1 VKTPRI
7 VEGTR
12 AIAGSYLHRNCEE
25 WFPMSVQSHHSG
37 RDLRK
42 LSRAFDLACR
52 ELGIGI
58 TGLDVQKRERLIR
71 RAMKLAHAN
80 DQRAPEASLGRWT
93 FSWLSIARRTL

>member
-1 VKTPRI
+1 V
-7 VEGTR
+7 
-12 AIAGSYLHRNCEE
+12 L
-25 WFPMSVQSHHSG
+25 VQSRPSE

-58 TGLDVQKRERLIR
+58 RGLDVQKRERLIK

-80 DQRAPEASLGRWT
+80 DQRAPEAG
-93 FSWLSIARRTL
+93 